1 MRSNKISLYFLS
13 IAFIMLCGNSINA
26 QIVAVK
32 SSDVNEDSTGW
43 HLTFNVDFY
52 TTKNTNTI
60 YASNAGSYIQY
71 KSGKHRFIS
80 MNEYDVILNN
90 GREGASGENR
100 AYQHLRYN
108 FLWKKKVA
116 WEAFS
121 QIQFDGILRIKRRL
135 LLGAGPR
142 FNLLKKEQSD
152 VHLGVAYMYEYEQ
165 ELDTT
170 VFHRDH
176 RISSFL
182 SVDKI
187 FDNGHSISTIGYYQ
201 PVINNFDDY
210 RISWGFRLALKI
222 ATNLSFNFNIHLNYD
237 AQPVIDNNIPSL
249 TYSIRNGISISF

>member
-1 MRSNKISLYFLS
+1 MSLKKTGLFFLLV
-13 IAFIMLCGNSINA
+13 IILLYHTDTHA

-32 SSDVNEDSTGW
+32 SNDVNEDSTGW

-71 KSGKHRFIS
+71 KTGKHRFIS

-108 FLWKKKVA
+108 YLLKEKFA

-121 QIQFDGILRIKRRL
+121 QIQFDEILRIKRRL
-135 LLGAGPR
+135 LLGTGPR
-142 FNLLKKEQSD
+142 FNILKQENSD
-152 VHLGVAYMYEYEQ
+152 IHLGVAYMYEYEQ

-187 FDNGHSISTIGYYQ
+187 FENGHSISTIGYYQ
-201 PVINNFDDY
+201 PVINDFSDY
-210 RISWGFRLALKI
+210 RVSLGFRLALQI
-222 ATNLSFNFNIHLNYD
+222 ATNLSFNFNINLNYD
-237 AQPVIDNNIPSL
+237 AKPVIDENIPSL